1 VTFDDDYRDNYLYAH
16 PILQKYN
23 LPATLCSHELY
34 RHGPSHVER
43 QDCARN
49 EAHEPTKDR
58 NSGAEPVDFARNNGG
73 KTRVRWSRLPKKSKT
88 LPETAQRSLADEVC
102 RRLHNRE
109 LQGELVML
117 SWAELRKLAYEGW
130 EVGSHTAIA

>member
-1 VTFDDDYRDNYLYAH
+1 MIFDDGYRDNYLYAH

-34 RHGPSHVER
+34 RHRPLMWNDKIALVVKLTSQPKIAIPGLKQSVSLATVAE
-43 QDCARN
+43 
-49 EAHEPTKDR
+49 KL
-58 NSGAEPVDFARNNGG
+58 GAGADYRKVKNFA
-73 KTRVRWSRLPKKSKT
+73 
-88 LPETAQRSLADEVC
+88 ETEQRSLTDELC
-102 RRLHNRE
+102 RRLRKRE

-130 EVGSHTAIA
+130 EVGSHTAIT